1 MMMNKK
7 MAKMMKRYK
16 QEDDDDGDGFAMM
29 TQKK

>member
-7 MAKMMKRYK
+7 MAKRTMRYK
-16 QEDDDDGDGFAMM
+16 KEDDDDGDGFAML